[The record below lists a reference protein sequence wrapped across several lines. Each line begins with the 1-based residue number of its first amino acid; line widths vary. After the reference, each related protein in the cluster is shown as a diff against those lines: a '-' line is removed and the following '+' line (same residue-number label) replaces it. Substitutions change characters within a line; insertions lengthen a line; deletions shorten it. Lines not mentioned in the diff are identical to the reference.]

1 MDRRLNP
8 RLTFGLE
15 YTPSSEEVLPRATW
29 FATPA
34 KGELPSVSLGWT
46 SDRLSTP
53 KGQAVF
59 MTFSKALDGAPL
71 TLISSLKWSTDKSR
85 LAFPFGANLRFGDRH
100 VLQAVNDGEY
110 THLLF
115 TRLEDEFSASLM
127 LARTKYLGVHLTFQF

>member
-1 MDRRLNP
+1 
-8 RLTFGLE
+8 
-15 YTPSSEEVLPRATW
+15 
-29 FATPA
+29 
-34 KGELPSVSLGWT
+34 
-46 SDRLSTP
+46 
-53 KGQAVF
+53 